1 MNIRNLINNDIT
13 QDDYLRY
20 NNATL
25 LFRKMP
31 NEVNGLI
38 VRKRDINVI
47 IINDYLSEE
56 NKRKTFLHELGHL
69 ELNHTYKYRI
79 ANNDSNIYEQEV
91 DNYISELNFD

>member
-25 LFRKMP
+25 LFKKMP

-79 ANNDSNIYEQEV
+79 ANNDFNIYEQEV
-91 DNYISELNFD
+91 DNYISEFNFD

>member
-38 VRKRDINVI
+38 VRKRDVNVI

-79 ANNDSNIYEQEV
+79 VNNDSNIYEQEV
-91 DNYISELNFD
+91 DNYINELNFD

>member
-25 LFRKMP
+25 LFKKMP
-31 NEVNGLI
+31 NEINGLI
-38 VRKRDINVI
+38 VRKRDVNVI

-56 NKRKTFLHELGHL
+56 DKRKIFLHELSHL
-69 ELNHTYKYRI
+69 ELNHTYKYNVI
-79 ANNDSNIYEQEV
+79 SDNSNIYEKEI
-91 DNYISELNFD
+91 DNYINDLNFD